1 MHQTDLV
8 IEDKQPGPAGTSRG
22 VRGPDLP
29 PRVHVRKRARLVLIA
44 VGIVLAL
51 FAIRT
56 VVANVMSRRQLDAR
70 VSENARSYV
79 HVTQPKLAEN
89 GGKLVLPGTLRGY
102 VDAPIYARASGYVK
116 RWDVDIG
123 AHVKR
128 GQVLAEL
135 DTPDLDQELVQAQ
148 AQRQQAEA
156 ALALA
161 RTSYTRAQQLRAH
174 DAVSQQEL
182 DDREGMYNQDVANLA
197 AADANMKRL
206 SELKRFQNITAP
218 VDGVVTQRNIDIGDL
233 VNAGNSGAGHALFT
247 VVQADRLRLY
257 VQVPQANAAQIKLG
271 EKVSL
276 AQPEFAG
283 QVFEGSVTETAQAID
298 VNTRTLQIEIT
309 LPNADGKLMP
319 GAYVTATLPV
329 PSAARFTV
337 PSNVLLFRSEG
348 ASVAVVDSNG
358 RVRIQPIVIARTLAQ
373 SLEIASGVGPNDHLV
388 LNPDDSLAT
397 GDVVTVVRGQPAGAT
412 GASGASGASSTAAA
426 PGARA

>member
-1 MHQTDLV
+1 MEH
-8 IEDKQPGPAGTSRG
+8 KHSSPAGTSPS
-22 VRGPDLP
+22 VQTDNLP
-29 PRVHVRKRARLVLIA
+29 PRGHVMKRARLVLIV

-51 FAIRT
+51 LAVRT
-56 VVANVMSRRQLDAR
+56 VVANVVNRRHLDSLVAK
-70 VSENARSYV
+70 NARSYV
-79 HVTQPKLAEN
+79 HVVEPKLSAN

-102 VDAPIYARASGYVK
+102 VEAPIYARASGYVK

-123 AHVKR
+123 AHVKQ

-156 ALALA
+156 ARALA
-161 RTSYTRAQQLRAH
+161 STSFTRAQQLREH

-182 DDREGMYNQDVANLA
+182 DDREGAYNQDVANLA

-206 SELKRFQNITAP
+206 SELKHFQNITAP
-218 VDGVVTQRNIDIGDL
+218 VDGVITQRNIDIGDL
-233 VNAGNSGAGHALFT
+233 VNAGNSGAGRPLFT
-247 VVQADRLRLY
+247 VVQADKLRLY
-257 VQVPQANAAQIKLG
+257 VQVPQVNAAQIKVG
-271 EKVSL
+271 EKVGVV
-276 AQPEFAG
+276 QPEFPDQIFDG
-283 QVFEGSVTETAQAID
+283 RVTETAQAID
-298 VNTRTLQIEIT
+298 VSTRTLQIEIT

-319 GAYVTATLPV
+319 GAYVTATLAV

-348 ASVAVVDSNG
+348 ASVAVVDANG
-358 RVRIQPIVIARTLAQ
+358 RVHIQPIVIARTLAQ

-397 GDVVTVVRGQPAGAT
+397 SDSVTVMPSQSSTTTGAT
-412 GASGASGASSTAAA
+412 GASGASAAVAAA
-426 PGARA
+426 ASGTHA